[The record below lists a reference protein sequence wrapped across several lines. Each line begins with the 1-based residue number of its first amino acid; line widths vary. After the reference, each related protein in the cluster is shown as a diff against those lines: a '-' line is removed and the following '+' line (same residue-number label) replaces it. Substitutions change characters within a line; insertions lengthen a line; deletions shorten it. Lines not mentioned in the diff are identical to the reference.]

1 MKIKFQD
8 FKELKNYPS
17 GSGIECFGDKV
28 YLVGDD
34 AKDILIMDKRWKK
47 LNSIPLFTSEE
58 NRIPKKIKADLE
70 ATAIIEVNSIPRM
83 LVLASGS
90 RDNRNKAVLVNLD
103 QDTTEEYDI

>member
-8 FKELKNYPS
+8 FKELKNFPS
-17 GSGIECFGDKV
+17 GSGIECFGEKV

-47 LNSIPLFTSEE
+47 LNSIPLFTSGE
-58 NRIPKKIKADLE
+58 NLSAGQAGRIPKKIKADLE

-90 RDNRNKAVLVNLD
+90 RDNRN
-103 QDTTEEYDI
+103 